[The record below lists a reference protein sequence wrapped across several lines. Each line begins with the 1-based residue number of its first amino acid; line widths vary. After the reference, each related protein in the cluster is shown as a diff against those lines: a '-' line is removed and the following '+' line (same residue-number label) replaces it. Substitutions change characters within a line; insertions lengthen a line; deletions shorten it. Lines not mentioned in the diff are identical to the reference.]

1 MCPQKDQ
8 RIMKI
13 QYINKME
20 LFVKNKIMSFAKN
33 GWNLG
38 IMLSKISQIQTN
50 IEYFSLLQNLDLKNE
65 KDMKVQGALFGRG
78 RGLVR

>member
-1 MCPQKDQ
+1 
-8 RIMKI
+8 
-13 QYINKME
+13 
-20 LFVKNKIMSFAKN
+20 MSFAKN